1 MLDISLVLC
10 FNEARMA
17 FEVTK
22 GFFMEELQD
31 IIGGLE
37 QRIQI
42 YKNRLQELQK
52 KRDRLDEEVRTIK
65 KYLEL
70 AETLY
75 RVELDK
81 TKSDNRSTQIINDTD
96 KEKGTKTSMPILVDV
111 TEQSKELLLGKSKY
125 AGMSVP
131 QAAISL
137 LKETGR
143 PMHAKDIYLKLLEG
157 GVRIRGK
164 TPVTSVAISLKRDKR
179 FKKVA
184 PNTFEL
190 VEERILQS
198 A

>member
-1 MLDISLVLC
+1 
-10 FNEARMA
+10 
-17 FEVTK
+17 
-22 GFFMEELQD
+22 MEELKD

-37 QRIQI
+37 QRIHV

-81 TKSDNRSTQIINDTD
+81 AKLANLSTQIINDAEKD
-96 KEKGTKTSMPILVDV
+96 KNTKSSMPIPILVDV
-111 TEQSKELLLGKSKY
+111 TDQSRELLLGKSKY

-131 QAAISL
+131 QAALTL
-137 LKETGR
+137 LKEAGR

-179 FKKVA
+179 FRKVA

>member
-1 MLDISLVLC
+1 
-10 FNEARMA
+10 
-17 FEVTK
+17 
-22 GFFMEELQD
+22 MEELKD

-37 QRIQI
+37 QRITV
-42 YKNRLQELQK
+42 YKSRLQELQK

-81 TKSDNRSTQIINDTD
+81 AKLANLSNQIINTD
-96 KEKGTKTSMPILVDV
+96 KDKPSKPSTPVLVDV
-111 TEQSKELLLGKSKY
+111 TDQSMELLLGKSKY
-125 AGMSVP
+125 VGMSVP
-131 QAAISL
+131 QAAITL
-137 LKETGR
+137 LKEAGR

-179 FKKVA
+179 FRKVA

-190 VEERILQS
+190 VEEKVLQS